1 MHKLVTVDIVRP
13 VAHRTPT
20 DRRILMVVNKFM
32 QHKGGP
38 AMVARQSGKVA
49 GAIWQLKIRFMIC

>member
-20 DRRILMVVNKFM
+20 DGRILMVINKFM
-32 QHKGGP
+32 QHMGDP

-49 GAIWQLKIRFMIC
+49 GAR